1 MSNIEFEDD
10 VVFARFLNYM
20 QIALLHRKLNYEKH
34 NESIKK
40 QEKKLNYVEWT
51 KIPDKTDNNNPFED
65 LKRDYD
71 NLNNAINKL
80 TPEQRYVIINY
91 YFKNKTLSKIAKKLN
106 SNVNAVKQLKLRAVL
121 SLRRYLEE

>member
-1 MSNIEFEDD
+1 MSDNEFEDD
-10 VVFARFLNYM
+10 IVFARFLNYM

-34 NESIKK
+34 IESIKK
-40 QEKKLNYVEWT
+40 QEEKLNYIEWT
-51 KIPDKTDNNNPFED
+51 KIPDKTDNNAFEN

-91 YFKNKTLSKIAKKLN
+91 YFKKKKLSKIAKELN
-106 SNVNAVKQLKLRAVL
+106 SNFNAVKQLKLRAVL
-121 SLRRYLEE
+121 SLRRYMEE